1 MVSQNPDHS
10 IILPTVGAEVAF
22 GLWDQA
28 LDPDDVRERVR
39 RALSQVN
46 LGGLSEKAIGT
57 LSGGQKQR
65 LALAGKTT
73 GATRTWG

>member
-39 RALSQVN
+39 RDSY
-46 LGGLSEKAIGT
+46 
-57 LSGGQKQR
+57 
-65 LALAGKTT
+65 
-73 GATRTWG
+73 RTVG